1 MSIYVRI
8 TPQKNLV
15 IPLKE
20 TFYLLLSSIFIHNL
34 ILVQFLGLCPFMG
47 VSKKSETAIGMGL
60 ATAFVLTLSAS
71 SAYML
76 NTYLLV
82 PFEIE
87 YLRTIVYITVV
98 ATLVGLTEMMVHKT
112 SPLLHKLL
120 GIYLPLI
127 TTNCAV
133 LGVMLINTREQTSL
147 LTSMVYG
154 IGAAVGFTLVMVLFA
169 NIRERLDSAD
179 VPKPFKGAP
188 IALITAGIMAMAF
201 TGFSG

>member
-1 MSIYVRI
+1 MKDI
-8 TPQKNLV
+8 L
-15 IPLKE
+15 
-20 TFYLLLSSIFIHNL
+20 YLLLSSIFVHNL
-34 ILVQFLGLCPFMG
+34 ILAQFLGLCPFLG
-47 VSKKSETAIGMGL
+47 VSKKSDTALGMGL
-60 ATAFVLTLSAS
+60 ATTFVLTLSAS

-76 NTYLLV
+76 NTYLLI

-112 SPLLHKLL
+112 SPLLHQLL

-133 LGVMLINTREQTSL
+133 LGVMLINTREQTTLIHSV
-147 LTSMVYG
+147 VYG
-154 IGAAVGFTLVMVLFA
+154 IGASIGFTLVMVLFS
-169 NIRERLDSAD
+169 NIRERLESAD
-179 VPKPFKGAP
+179 VPKAFRGAP

-201 TGFSG
+201 TGFST

>member
-1 MSIYVRI
+1 MNDI
-8 TPQKNLV
+8 
-15 IPLKE
+15 
-20 TFYLLLSSIFIHNL
+20 FYLLISSIFINNL

-47 VSKKSETAIGMGL
+47 VSKKTDTALGMGL

-82 PFEIE
+82 PFNIE
-87 YLRTIVYITVV
+87 YLRTITYITVV
-98 ATLVGLTEMMVHKT
+98 ATLVGLTEIIVHKT
-112 SPLLHKLL
+112 SPLLHRLL

-147 LTSMVYG
+147 LTSVVYG
-154 IGAAVGFTLVMVLFA
+154 VGAAIGFSLVMVLFA
-169 NIRERLDSAD
+169 SIRERLDSAD
-179 VPKPFKGAP
+179 VPKPFQGAP
-188 IALITAGIMAMAF
+188 IALITAGLMAIAF
-201 TGFSG
+201 MGFSGL

>member
-1 MSIYVRI
+1 MNDI
-8 TPQKNLV
+8 
-15 IPLKE
+15 
-20 TFYLLLSSIFIHNL
+20 FYLLISSIFINNL

-47 VSKKSETAIGMGL
+47 VSKKTDTALGMGL

-82 PFEIE
+82 PFNIE
-87 YLRTIVYITVV
+87 YLRTITYITIV
-98 ATLVGLTEMMVHKT
+98 ATLVGLTEIIVHKT
-112 SPLLHKLL
+112 SPLLHRLL

-147 LTSMVYG
+147 LTSVVYG
-154 IGAAVGFTLVMVLFA
+154 VGAAIGFSLVMVLFA
-169 NIRERLDSAD
+169 SIRERLDSAD
-179 VPKPFKGAP
+179 VPKPFQGAP
-188 IALITAGIMAMAF
+188 IALITAGLMAIAF
-201 TGFSG
+201 MGFSGL

>member
-1 MSIYVRI
+1 M
-8 TPQKNLV
+8 KD
-15 IPLKE
+15 
-20 TFYLLLSSIFIHNL
+20 TFYLLLGSIFVHNL

-47 VSKKSETAIGMGL
+47 VSKKSDTALSMGL
-60 ATAFVLTLSAS
+60 ATAFVLTLSS
-71 SAYML
+71 SAAYML

-82 PFEIE
+82 PFHLE

-133 LGVMLINTREQTSL
+133 LGVMLINTREHTTLIS
-147 LTSMVYG
+147 SVVYG
-154 IGAAVGFTLVMVLFA
+154 IGAAIGFTLVMVLFA
-169 NIRERLDSAD
+169 HIRERMESAD
-179 VPKPFKGAP
+179 VPKAFRGAP
-188 IALITAGIMAMAF
+188 IALITAGIMSMAF
-201 TGFSG
+201 VGFSG